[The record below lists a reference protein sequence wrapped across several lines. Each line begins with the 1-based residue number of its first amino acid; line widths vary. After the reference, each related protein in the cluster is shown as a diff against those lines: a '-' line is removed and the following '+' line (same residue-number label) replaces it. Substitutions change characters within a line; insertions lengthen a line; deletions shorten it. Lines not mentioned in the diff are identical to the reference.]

1 MHGKFEKYIYTVCIT
16 LPPYKSKPSSVFN
29 NLVAMKSNTFLIV
42 FLSLLSSSLS
52 INENRIA
59 KAICFFEMRSADIL
73 SLERI
78 RSVNLSKKIS
88 KECNLK
94 VKIITEAKE
103 NKNFFV
109 AFANPKINSRING
122 LVKKNGNSPIYDGLI
137 FFENFDAIV
146 NLSSRINQDVKFIDT
161 KTWMVYEYY
170 SINGKDIMRPLGF
183 FNSSFQY
190 ESILTDS
197 LIKRRNNLQG
207 YNLKAMT
214 ANNLYD
220 INIDIALAKY
230 DNKIQMYDVTKS
242 TKGKYYEIFLA
253 MQDHLSFTA
262 SLHKNNVSW
271 GKISLLK
278 NNTLVLSGIY
288 KSLHSGPAELIMT
301 A

>member
-1 MHGKFEKYIYTVCIT
+1 MNNLKSIFTQYLCTT

-73 SLERI
+73 SFERI
-78 RSVNLSKKIS
+78 RSINLSKKIS

-94 VKIITEAKE
+94 VKIIIEAKE
-103 NKNFFV
+103 NQNFFV
-109 AFANPKINSRING
+109 AFANPKINFRIKG
-122 LVKKNGNSPIYDGLI
+122 LVKKNGDSPIYDGLI

-170 SINGKDIMRPLGF
+170 TINGKDIMRPLGF

-197 LIKRRNNLQG
+197 LIKRRNNLRG

-214 ANNLYD
+214 ENNLYD

-230 DNKIQMYDVTKS
+230 DNNIQMYDVTKS

-253 MQDHLSFTA
+253 MQDHLNFTA
-262 SLHKNNVSW
+262 SLYKNKVSW

-288 KSLHSGPAELIMT
+288 KSLNSGPAELIMT

>member
-1 MHGKFEKYIYTVCIT
+1 
-16 LPPYKSKPSSVFN
+16 
-29 NLVAMKSNTFLIV
+29 MKSNTFLIV
-42 FLSLLSSSLS
+42 FLSLIASSLS

-73 SLERI
+73 SLERV
-78 RSVNLSKKIS
+78 RSINLSKKIS

-103 NKNFFV
+103 NQNFFV
-109 AFANPKINSRING
+109 AFANPKIDLRIKG

-146 NLSSRINQDVKFIDT
+146 NLPSRNNQDVKFIDT
-161 KTWMVYEYY
+161 RTWMVYEYY
-170 SINGKDIMRPLGF
+170 TINGKDIMRSLGF

-190 ESILTDS
+190 GSILTDS

-214 ANNLYD
+214 ENNLYD

-242 TKGKYYEIFLA
+242 TKGKYYEIFLT
-253 MQDHLSFTA
+253 MQDHLNFTA
-262 SLHKNNVSW
+262 SLHKNNGSW